1 MCLLEGSRPC
11 RKASAFSADP
21 TLGLYHLTLKG
32 KCHWRETLQCMEKEE
47 KGKYESGRVRER
59 ELPTTDNLKVDRPG
73 HLIVFRFTGFFLSSS
88 PNFLFSCTW

>member
-59 ELPTTDNLKVDRPG
+59 ELPTTDNLKVDN
-73 HLIVFRFTGFFLSSS
+73 LTGQDTLLFLGSLVS
-88 PNFLFSCTW
+88 FLVLLRV